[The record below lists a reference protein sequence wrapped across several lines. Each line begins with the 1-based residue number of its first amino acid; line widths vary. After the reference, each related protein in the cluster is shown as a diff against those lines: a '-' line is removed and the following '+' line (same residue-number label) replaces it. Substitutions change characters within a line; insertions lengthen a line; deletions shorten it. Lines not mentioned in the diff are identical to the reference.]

1 MDALQAGQVSDPI
14 RSPFGVHLIKVLERR
29 DEDLSEERQR
39 VMARQAIRLRKADAA
54 YQDWVRQQ
62 RDKAYVEYRLQEN

>member
-1 MDALQAGQVSDPI
+1 M

-29 DEDLSEERQR
+29 DEDLSQERQR
-39 VMARQAIRLRKADAA
+39 VMARQAIRLRKADTA

-62 RDKAYVEYRLQEN
+62 RDKAYVEYRLEES